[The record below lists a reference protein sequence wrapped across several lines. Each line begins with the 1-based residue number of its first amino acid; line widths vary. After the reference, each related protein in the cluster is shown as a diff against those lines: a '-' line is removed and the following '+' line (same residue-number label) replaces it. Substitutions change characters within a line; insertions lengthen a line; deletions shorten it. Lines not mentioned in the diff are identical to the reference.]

1 MPFMAPIMKIV
12 RLMIISA
19 LCAINI
25 AGCTYRQPGIEERD
39 AATINGYFLK
49 YRANFFFPHFWPEG
63 VKIIAGDDE
72 ETLREHIREYLKNSA
87 YKAHV
92 APGYRCIVVQ
102 IQPVFGIVHT
112 CPICFNV
119 EASQTYQ
126 ARVHWEYRWPELY
139 GIEYVDVVEESSG
152 RIVAKQQDF
161 CKGPLCCLDCSECPV
176 KQSPNLDATD

>member
-1 MPFMAPIMKIV
+1 MAVMAPIIKLI

-19 LCAINI
+19 LCAIYI
-25 AGCTYRQPGIEERD
+25 AGCSYRQPDIEERE
-39 AATINGYFLK
+39 AATINGYFIK
-49 YRANFFFPHFWPEG
+49 YRANYFFPFFWPEG
-63 VKIIAGDDE
+63 VKIIVGDDE
-72 ETLREHIREYLKNSA
+72 ETFRKHIREYLKNSA

-126 ARVHWEYRWPELY
+126 ARVHWEYSWPELY
-139 GIEYVDVVEESSG
+139 NIDYVDVVEESSG
-152 RIVAKQQDF
+152 RVMAEQQDF

-176 KQSPNLDATD
+176 QQ